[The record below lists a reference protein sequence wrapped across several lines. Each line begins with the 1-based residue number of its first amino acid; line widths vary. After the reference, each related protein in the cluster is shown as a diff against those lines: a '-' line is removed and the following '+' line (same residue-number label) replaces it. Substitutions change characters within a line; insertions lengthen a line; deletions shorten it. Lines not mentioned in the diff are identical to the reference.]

1 MLLALRVVAQCR
13 TRGGMLAECRHP
25 QRRLAWLT
33 REAERRVQ
41 MALAFA
47 IGQQHAARLDVRMSH
62 RIAIAEHRQRGNAEV
77 LQPPEPGVAC
87 AV

>member
-1 MLLALRVVAQCR
+1 
-13 TRGGMLAECRHP
+13 
-25 QRRLAWLT
+25 
-33 REAERRVQ
+33 